1 MPFDEYEIEVEVSMI
16 KKFKV
21 RAISLNRAKQILED
35 RFDSGKIDPYS
46 EGEIVSE
53 KWNYD

>member
-1 MPFDEYEIEVEVSMI
+1 MPFDEYEIEVEVTMI
-16 KKFKV
+16 EKFKV

>member
-35 RFDSGKIDPYS
+35 RFDSGKIDPCY
-46 EGEIVSE
+46 EGEIVS
-53 KWNYD
+53 KSWNYD